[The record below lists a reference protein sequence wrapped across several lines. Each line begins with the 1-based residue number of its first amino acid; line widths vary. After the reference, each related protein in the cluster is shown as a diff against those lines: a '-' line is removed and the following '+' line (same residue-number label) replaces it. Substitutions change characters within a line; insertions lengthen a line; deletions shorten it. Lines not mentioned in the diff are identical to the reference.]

1 MSAGKSSVSKAS
13 SYREIGEYWDEHDVE
28 DPWDPSRQVDFEVDV
43 EARRR
48 YFPLDRD
55 LSRKI
60 DNAARRRGV
69 TAETLLNLWV
79 QEKLQ
84 QAS

>member
-13 SYREIGEYWDEHDVE
+13 SYREIGKYWDEHDLE
-28 DPWDPSRQVDFEVDV
+28 DAWDPSRQVEFDV
-43 EARRR
+43 GIESRLR

-55 LSRKI
+55 LGRKI
-60 DNAARRRGV
+60 DYAARRRGV
-69 TAETLLNLWV
+69 TAETLLNLWI

-84 QAS
+84 QVS

>member
-1 MSAGKSSVSKAS
+1 MSAAKSSVSKAS
-13 SYREIGEYWDEHDVE
+13 SYREIGEYWDEHDLK
-28 DPWDPSRQVDFEVDV
+28 DAWDPSRRVELDV
-43 EARRR
+43 GIESRLR

-55 LSRKI
+55 LWRKI
-60 DNAARRRGV
+60 DDAARRRGV

>member
-1 MSAGKSSVSKAS
+1 MSAGKSSISHAS
-13 SYREIGEYWDEHDVE
+13 SYREIGEYWDEHDLE
-28 DPWDPSRQVDFEVDV
+28 DAWDPSRQVEFEVSI
-43 EARRR
+43 ESRFR

-60 DNAARRRGV
+60 DDAARRRGV